1 MLFPAD
7 LGGPELPKKMSGTS
21 AVLQSPK
28 TRQKQRHKRDVAAER
43 TVASCSKPEEK
54 RLSPP
59 HPRILKRTVPQG
71 PYHRQHPCP
80 IPTPHCPTVLRK
92 AILLGWGELAGL
104 SSHGHSELGKPQK
117 GWTFYDPWGGVDLE
131 DLGEKGRFLRCPCG
145 SWVSGEAWLSMV
157 RHVPYLGAPQSIPT
171 LTQQRLLP
179 KPFTVLPQEAS
190 CGKINVFVC
199 VIKQNDIYLLYF
211 SPGTSQARQVKGQDC
226 K

>member
-1 MLFPAD
+1 MLGSVATGILN
-7 LGGPELPKKMSGTS
+7 LGS
-21 AVLQSPK
+21 
-28 TRQKQRHKRDVAAER
+28 H
-43 TVASCSKPEEK
+43 
-54 RLSPP
+54 
-59 HPRILKRTVPQG
+59 
-71 PYHRQHPCP
+71 
-80 IPTPHCPTVLRK
+80 RK
-92 AILLGWGELAGL
+92 AGL
-104 SSHGHSELGKPQK
+104 
-117 GWTFYDPWGGVDLE
+117 FYDPRGGVDLE

-171 LTQQRLLP
+171 LTRQCLLP